1 MAIVPEEVSH
11 QVPDVLS
18 PVCGYVVVDNLR
30 SVHVLLVALNPMF

>member
-11 QVPDVLS
+11 QVPVVMS
-18 PVCGYVVVDNLR
+18 SVCGYVVVDNLR